1 MSGWS
6 LAPLFFVV
14 QLLVAVGMLA
24 AKLPRRPLSV
34 GRCAGLAALVCA
46 IYALPRLNELFQ
58 PLGGEALPLSTLLSF
73 CSALV
78 ASVFAIRLAFVVG
91 PWPALF
97 CATAGYTMQNL
108 ASGMERLWL
117 DLIPSLGPLPAHL
130 LSPLLVYVV
139 CYLVFVRK
147 IRGESLRL
155 VGDRP
160 MLAMFVVVSLAVIG
174 FDLVVKETTAEGI
187 STQNAVLLRLAHS
200 LVCVFVLFAEYEILY
215 VSQLRSEGLALT
227 HMLAERERQYE
238 HAKDTIE
245 QINVKCHDIRHWIRH
260 YESLPSA
267 LPVDPQ
273 TLEDIAREVNVYDA
287 AVKTGDDTL
296 DVILT
301 EKSLLCEREG
311 ISLSCVV
318 DGPSLGFMRP
328 ADLYALFGNALDNA
342 IEAAR
347 EETLG
352 ERRAISLNVRRHGEL
367 VAIGVDNYVSRT
379 VEFSG
384 GLPVTTKEDAAQH
397 GFGMR
402 SMRLIAERYG
412 GSLQA
417 SVEEGV
423 FSLSVLIPL
432 PAAPQGE

>member
-34 GRCAGLAALVCA
+34 ERCAGLAALVCA

-78 ASVFAIRLAFVVG
+78 ASVFAIRLAFDVG

-273 TLEDIAREVNVYDA
+273 ALEDIAREVNVYDT
-287 AVKTGDDTL
+287 AVKTGNETL
-296 DVILT
+296 DIILT
-301 EKSLLCEREG
+301 EKSMLCEREG
-311 ISLSCVV
+311 IRLSCIA
-318 DGPSLGFMRP
+318 DGLALGFMRP

-342 IEAAR
+342 IESAEA
-347 EETLG
+347 ETG
-352 ERRAISLNVRRHGEL
+352 PERRLISLGVRRRGDMAVVNVE
-367 VAIGVDNYVSRT
+367 NYVSRPLK
-379 VEFSG
+379 FRD
-384 GLPVTTKEDAAQH
+384 GLPLTTKEDVSQH

-402 SMRLIAERYG
+402 SMRLIVERYG

-417 SVEEGV
+417 SVEGDV
-423 FSLSVLIPL
+423 FSLSALVPIPETV
-432 PAAPQGE
+432 P